1 MTMLVPKVKSFLTP
15 TQPCKANILIVEG
28 WLSDSSLKAAKN
40 EFKNNAY
47 EYLITTGEPLPDAFE
62 LYQNGSLDFFI
73 KGHIDHNFGTSH
85 GLSVQAWGT
94 SAGKEYPL
102 MKVMINHNVQE
113 TFQVTGNKKEYKLH
127 FQSDKIPDTISVSF
141 INNAHT
147 GNKDRNLFIGYLRL
161 DTLTI
166 PAKSD
171 FTRYVI
177 RKGDKTV
184 TIRTNEKSFAEKA
197 ASQFIA
203 WGIDSSKVIS
213 LPTPFVKWYRTF
225 TSAVVVAEW
234 LKNNH
239 IPVKGVNICSEG
251 NHARRTWLLYRR
263 ALQDSVCTGIIS
275 IPEPEYYKRNKM
287 NLKFGVLNVWRE
299 FIAYLFMRYM
309 FDYQK

>member
-1 MTMLVPKVKSFLTP
+1 MLKRKKLKIRFLIFLSIPLSGIVIMTILLPNVKSFLTP
-15 TQPCKANILIVEG
+15 TQPCKANILVVEG

-73 KGHIDHNFGTSH
+73 KDHIDRNFGTSH
-85 GLSVQAWGT
+85 DLSVQAWGT

-171 FTRYVI
+171 FSRYVI
-177 RKGDKTV
+177 RKGGQNSNNSHQCKV
-184 TIRTNEKSFAEKA
+184 FCRKSSFTIYCLGDR
-197 ASQFIA
+197 Q
-203 WGIDSSKVIS
+203 
-213 LPTPFVKWYRTF
+213 
-225 TSAVVVAEW
+225 
-234 LKNNH
+234 
-239 IPVKGVNICSEG
+239 
-251 NHARRTWLLYRR
+251 
-263 ALQDSVCTGIIS
+263 
-275 IPEPEYYKRNKM
+275 
-287 NLKFGVLNVWRE
+287 
-299 FIAYLFMRYM
+299 
-309 FDYQK
+309 